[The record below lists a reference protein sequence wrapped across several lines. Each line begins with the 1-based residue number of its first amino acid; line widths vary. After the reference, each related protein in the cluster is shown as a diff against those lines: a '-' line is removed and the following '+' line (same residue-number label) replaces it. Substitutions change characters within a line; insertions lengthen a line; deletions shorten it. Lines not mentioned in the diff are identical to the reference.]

1 MAFQA
6 HGSFSEFSSS
16 QETWTAYVQRLEQ
29 YLAANKIE
37 DADQQRAI
45 LLSGNLLADLQLGV
59 TQEACRI
66 EIQRDYR
73 NCSEAP

>member
-1 MAFQA
+1 M
-6 HGSFSEFSSS
+6 
-16 QETWTAYVQRLEQ
+16 RLEQ

-45 LLSGNLLADLQLGV
+45 LLSGNLLADLQLSV

-66 EIQRDYR
+66 EIQRDYK